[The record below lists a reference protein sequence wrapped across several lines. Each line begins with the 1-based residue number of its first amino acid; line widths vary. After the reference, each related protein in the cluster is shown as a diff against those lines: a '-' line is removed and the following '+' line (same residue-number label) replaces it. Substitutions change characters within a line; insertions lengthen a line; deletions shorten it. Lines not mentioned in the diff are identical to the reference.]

1 MSAFI
6 ASSDTTVNV
15 ELDTLVDSIVIVV
28 DMVSETVVVD
38 DEDSE
43 MDVVEVSA
51 DVEDEWVEVSQPIWV
66 WDSLKGCRFSFSFT
80 LI

>member
-1 MSAFI
+1 MSDFI
-6 ASSDTTVNV
+6 ASSDTTANV

-28 DMVSETVVVD
+28 EMVSETVVVD

-51 DVEDEWVEVSQPIWV
+51 DVENEWVEVSQPIRV
-66 WDSLKGCRFSFSFT
+66 
-80 LI
+80 